1 MNLMPLYSQVCMTQM
16 ANGTMVLAYN
26 PSKTERRPLDL
37 ALSDDGRSWRTYAV
51 LDSDPS
57 ETYQCTSF

>member
-1 MNLMPLYSQVCMTQM
+1 MTQM
-16 ANGTMVLAYN
+16 ANGTIVLALN

-37 ALSDDGRSWRTYAV
+37 VLSEDGHAWRTYAV

-57 ETYQCTSF
+57 ETYQCA